1 MLKRVFFLLVAMA
14 LFPLSTATQAQDD
27 AAYTLTIMHTN
38 DSHASHDDDD
48 GEGGVARMAT
58 LVKEIRAEAPNSILV
73 DAGDRFTGSVFHS
86 FYQGLDS
93 AQVMVELGY
102 DAMVLGS
109 YEFTHGAATLADF
122 VDQLDFPVVVANV
135 DFSNSADLNGEI
147 FPTTVLD
154 VGDEQIGIVGI
165 TTGDSRIRPIPE
177 LDFSVDYVPIAQQYI
192 DELRDQGINKIV
204 LLTHIGYFNDLELAT
219 QLDGVDVIVGGDSE
233 TLLSNTD
240 EDAEGPYPAVTHSL
254 SGEPVLVVQAGN
266 RNNYLGRLDVTFD
279 AEGVPITWEGNTV
292 FISADIEPD
301 EDMTALVEDLREPIG
316 DFLSREVGASDVLL
330 VGEEEVCR
338 FEECNMGNLITN
350 ALLDITD
357 ADLAVQNGGGIRAS
371 IEPGAVTVDDVLK
384 VLPFNNTFV
393 IFELSGADFIAALEN
408 GVSRVNDTDGT
419 GRFLQV
425 AGMRYSYDGSQEEGR
440 RIVSVEVLNQDGEY
454 EPIDTDEVYTIATN
468 DFIFAGGDDYTMFA
482 ENSDNGY
489 DFGRPLE
496 EIVRFYIENNSP
508 IDIGVE
514 GRITRID
521 R

>member
-1 MLKRVFFLLVAMA
+1 MLKQLFFILVLILA
-14 LFPLSTATQAQDD
+14 LSPLSTSTHAQET
-27 AAYTLTIMHTN
+27 YTLTIMHTN
-38 DSHASHDDDD
+38 DTHASHDDDD

-58 LVKEIRAEAPNSILV
+58 VVKQLRAAAPNSILV

-93 AQVMVELGY
+93 AQVMVEMGY

-122 VDQLDFPVVVANV
+122 VDQLDFPIVVANV
-135 DFSNSADLNGEI
+135 DFSNSADLNGTI
-147 FPTTVLD
+147 QPTTILD
-154 VGDEQIGIVGI
+154 VGGEQIGVIGI
-165 TTGDSRIRPIPE
+165 TTGDSRIRPIPA
-177 LDFSVDYVPIAQQYI
+177 LSFSTDYVVIAQQYI

-219 QLDGVDVIVGGDSE
+219 QLDGADVIVGGDSE
-233 TLLSNTD
+233 ILLSNTE
-240 EDAEGPYPAVTHSL
+240 EDSEGPYPAVTQSL
-254 SGEPVLVVQAGN
+254 SGEPVLVVQAGS
-266 RNNYLGRLDVTFD
+266 RNQYLGHLDVTFD
-279 AEGVPITWEGNTV
+279 ANGVPVEWEGDTI

-301 EDMTALVEDLREPIG
+301 PDMTALVEDLREPIG
-316 DFLSREVGASDVLL
+316 DFLSREVGVSEVLL
-330 VGEEEVCR
+330 VGKEEVCR
-338 FEECNMGNLITN
+338 FEECNMGNLITD
-350 ALLDITD
+350 AMLEITD
-357 ADLAVQNGGGIRAS
+357 ADIAIQNGGGIRAS
-371 IEPGAVTVDDVLK
+371 IEPGPVTVDDVLQ

-408 GVSRVNDTDGT
+408 GVSRVNDTEGT

-425 AGMRYSYDGSQEEGR
+425 AGMRYAYDGSQEEGR
-440 RIVSVEVLNQDGEY
+440 RIVSVEVMNQDGEY
-454 EPIDTDEVYTIATN
+454 EPLDPDDVYTIATN
-468 DFIFAGGDDYTMFA
+468 DFIFAGGDDFVMFA

-496 EIVRFYIENNSP
+496 EIVRFYIEKNSP
-508 IDIGVE
+508 VNIGVE

>member
-1 MLKRVFFLLVAMA
+1 MLKQLFFLALILV
-14 LFPLSTATQAQDD
+14 LLPLSTSTQAQE
-27 AAYTLTIMHTN
+27 AYTLTIMHTN
-38 DSHASHDDDD
+38 DTHASHDDDD

-58 LVKEIRAEAPNSILV
+58 LVKQIRTEAPNSILV

-93 AQVMVELGY
+93 AQVMVEMGY

-122 VDQLDFPVVVANV
+122 VDQLDFPIVVANV
-135 DFSNSADLNGEI
+135 DFSNSADLNGQI
-147 FPTTVLD
+147 LPTTILD
-154 VGDEQIGIVGI
+154 VGSEQIGIIGI
-165 TTGDSRIRPIPE
+165 TTGDSRIRPIPA
-177 LDFSVDYVPIAQQYI
+177 LSFSTDYAVVAQQYI
-192 DELRDQGINKIV
+192 DELRDQGVNKIV

-233 TLLSNTD
+233 ILLSNTE
-240 EDAEGPYPAVTHSL
+240 EDSEGPYPAVAQSL
-254 SGEPVLVVQAGN
+254 SGEPVLVVQAGS
-266 RNNYLGRLDVTFD
+266 RNEYLGRLDVTFD
-279 AEGVPITWEGNTV
+279 ANGVPVEWSGDTI
-292 FISADIEPD
+292 FIAADIEPD
-301 EDMTALVEDLREPIG
+301 PDMTTLVEDLRAPIG
-316 DFLSREVGASDVLL
+316 DFLSREVGESEVLL
-330 VGEEEVCR
+330 VGEEEICR
-338 FEECNMGNLITN
+338 FEECSMGNLITD
-350 ALLDITD
+350 AMLEITD
-357 ADLAVQNGGGIRAS
+357 ADIAVQNGGGIRAS
-371 IEPGAVTVDDVLK
+371 IEPGPVTVDDVLQ

-408 GVSRVNDTDGT
+408 GVSRVNDTEGT

-425 AGMRYSYDGSQEEGR
+425 AGVRYTYDGSQEEGR
-440 RIVSVEVLNQDGEY
+440 RIVSVEVMNDDGDY
-454 EPIDTDEVYTIATN
+454 EPLDPDDVYTIATN
-468 DFIFAGGDDYTMFA
+468 DFIFAGGDDYVMFA

-508 IDIGVE
+508 INIGVE